1 MFFELPCGDFKAKV
15 NNPKLAKSTV
25 DGDVINIPEI
35 IDRLKKIV
43 PSDKFIWEVFH
54 FRENIYRVKLP
65 NKQEVQRLKN
75 FGTYICTDME
85 TCLSFDIW
93 SSLEEPL

>member
-1 MFFELPCGDFKAKV
+1 MHGYANGALMFFELPCGDFKAKV

-43 PSDKFIWEVFH
+43 PSDKFNWEVFH

-65 NKQEVQRLKN
+65 NKQEV
-75 FGTYICTDME
+75 
-85 TCLSFDIW
+85 
-93 SSLEEPL
+93 